1 MAETSN
7 TKKKPG
13 FLFSLTLMIVLCM
26 VVIVPY
32 VLWRTNMAATFFL
45 SYLFVLP
52 ACMSLGYT
60 YHELEKAVFENAS
73 KVISS
78 IFILLAVGGMV
89 GTWIAAGTVSSIIN
103 IGLRLITP
111 KLFLLI
117 TFVIG
122 SLYATACGT
131 SWGTLGTIG
140 IAMSAVGTGLGVPP
154 AMTAGAIVSAAF
166 LGDGFSPMSDS
177 PNLASAIVGVNVM
190 DHVRHMAKVQIPVFI
205 IGAVIY
211 TVLGFSNSGSGQIHN
226 EITDLI
232 ISTLAGHY
240 KIGFIAFL
248 PALVVLILLLLKKSA
263 VISILISSFTG
274 FLVSCFYQGTG
285 LKTGLE
291 CFWSGVKSDTGVELV
306 DTLLSRGGV
315 TSLFSSA
322 ALYLITFGLIG
333 ILTKTGLL
341 DAVIE
346 PLVTKVKS
354 GFQLL
359 ITTILTGFIGDAV
372 GCSGSFSYI
381 FTGNLLKPIYKKMN
395 VSDLDLARN
404 MGCSVTPLGPLIP
417 WNVNAV
423 IALDLL
429 GVSSLQYAPYCVQ
442 AYLMPLMLI
451 VIYLFR
457 SKKTGKEVSYDNN

>member
-1 MAETSN
+1 MAKTSN

-248 PALVVLILLLLKKSA
+248 PALVVLILLLLKK
-263 VISILISSFTG
+263 
-274 FLVSCFYQGTG
+274 
-285 LKTGLE
+285 
-291 CFWSGVKSDTGVELV
+291 
-306 DTLLSRGGV
+306 
-315 TSLFSSA
+315 
-322 ALYLITFGLIG
+322 IG
-333 ILTKTGLL
+333 SYFH
-341 DAVIE
+341 
-346 PLVTKVKS
+346 PY
-354 GFQLL
+354 QLL
-359 ITTILTGFIGDAV
+359 YWL
-372 GCSGSFSYI
+372 
-381 FTGNLLKPIYKKMN
+381 
-395 VSDLDLARN
+395 
-404 MGCSVTPLGPLIP
+404 
-417 WNVNAV
+417 
-423 IALDLL
+423 
-429 GVSSLQYAPYCVQ
+429 SSL
-442 AYLMPLMLI
+442 
-451 VIYLFR
+451 LFLSGYR
-457 SKKTGKEVSYDNN
+457 FEDRT